1 MQWDLKSSL
10 LNAAVDTSVQADRQA
25 RLQLAVDKASR
36 ALAEVMA
43 ELAPVSGTLLLAE

>member
-1 MQWDLKSSL
+1 MMQWEPGSNVLS
-10 LNAAVDTSVQADRQA
+10 AAVDTSVQADKQA

-43 ELAPVSGTLLLAE
+43 EWHLYSVGC